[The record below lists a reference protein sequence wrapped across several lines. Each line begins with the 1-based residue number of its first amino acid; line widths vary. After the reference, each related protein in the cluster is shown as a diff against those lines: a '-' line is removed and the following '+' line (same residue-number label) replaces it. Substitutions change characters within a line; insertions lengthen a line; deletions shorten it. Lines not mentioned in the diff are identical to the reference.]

1 MSTGACLTLASR
13 FDQIDPALERLAATY
28 DSLGYDDETREHID
42 LALREA
48 LANAILH
55 GNRTSPEKQVQ
66 VEAAIEGRELVFR
79 VVDQGAGFDPDRVP
93 DPREPENLLKPGG
106 RGLLLMRAFMDRVEF
121 HYLPGIGMEATL
133 RKALPH

>member
-1 MSTGACLTLASR
+1 
-13 FDQIDPALERLAATY
+13 
-28 DSLGYDDETREHID
+28 
-42 LALREA
+42 
-48 LANAILH
+48 
-55 GNRTSPEKQVQ
+55 
-66 VEAAIEGRELVFR
+66 
-79 VVDQGAGFDPDRVP
+79 VP